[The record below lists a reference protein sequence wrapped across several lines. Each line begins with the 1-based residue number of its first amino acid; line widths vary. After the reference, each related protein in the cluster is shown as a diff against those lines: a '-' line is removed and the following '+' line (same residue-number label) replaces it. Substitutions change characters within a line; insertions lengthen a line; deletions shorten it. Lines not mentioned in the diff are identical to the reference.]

1 MLIYPVVTSSKTGS
15 HPVTQFILKRPYY
28 SLTAMKMIFIMTVCM
43 MLSIANSLAIADT
56 STVLPSSSDQAAPVV
71 IDGEVLF
78 LVRGVTS
85 YPAHERAATIEDRIK
100 TLAKDAKFNPESIQI
115 VEVSE
120 ERIDIKA
127 GDQLIVAILAVD
139 AELENLSS
147 KILAITYRNRI
158 IAATQ
163 AYRQDREMSVLTL
176 RAGYALLATLVLAG
190 LIYGMRWL
198 FRQFDRMLERQ
209 LQRHI
214 KNLESKSRNIVRSE
228 QVWHVL
234 RTLVGWTRVLLIA
247 AFLYAY
253 FNSVLGLFPWT
264 RAIAQQLF
272 ALILNPIKAIGTAII
287 DFLPSLLFLV
297 VLSFVV
303 RYILKVTRMFFS
315 AVEYGR
321 MRFEGFDAEWA
332 APTYR
337 IARIVI
343 IALALVIAYPYIP
356 GSSSEAFKGVSLFFG
371 VLLSLGS
378 SSVISN
384 IIAGYT
390 MTYRRAFKDGDRIQI
405 GNTVGTVT
413 ARRVLV
419 THLRTAKNEEVVI
432 PNSVVL
438 NTEVVNYSTLA
449 RQDGLILHT
458 TVGIGY
464 EVPWRQVEAML
475 LLAAERTTGLST
487 NKQPFVQQTLLGD
500 YAVTYELNVYCD
512 QVDRII
518 DLYSQLHRNIQ
529 DVFNEYGVQI
539 MTPSYESD
547 TPDAKIVPKEKWFS
561 PPAKAPAADE
571 S

>member
-1 MLIYPVVTSSKTGS
+1 MLVLVT
-15 HPVTQFILKRPYY
+15 LW
-28 SLTAMKMIFIMTVCM
+28 MTFF
-43 MLSIANSLAIADT
+43 SIHSPAIAESVAT
-56 STVLPSSSDQAAPVV
+56 PSSTVQTAPVI

-85 YPAHERAATIEDRIK
+85 YPANERAAAIEDRIK
-100 TLAKDAKFNPESIQI
+100 ALATDTKFDPDSIQI
-115 VEVSE
+115 IEVSE

-127 GDQLIVAILAVD
+127 GDLVIVAVLDVD
-139 AELENLSS
+139 AALESLPS
-147 KILAITYRNRI
+147 KILAETYRNRL
-158 IAATQ
+158 IAATR
-163 AYRQDREMSVLTL
+163 AYRHDRETSVLML
-176 RAGYALLATLVLAG
+176 HAGYALLATLVLAG

-198 FRQFDRMLERQ
+198 LRQFDRILEKQ

-214 KNLESKSRNIVRSE
+214 KKLESKSRNIVRSE
-228 QVWHVL
+228 QVWYVL
-234 RTLVGWTRVLLIA
+234 RTLVEWTRVLLIA
-247 AFLYAY
+247 IFLYVY

-272 ALILNPIKAIGTAII
+272 GLILDPLKTIGTAMI

-297 VLSFVV
+297 ILTFVV

-321 MRFEGFDAEWA
+321 MHFAGFDAEWA
-332 APTYR
+332 DPTYR
-337 IARIVI
+337 IVRIVI
-343 IALALVIAYPYIP
+343 IALSLVVAYPYIP

-390 MTYRRAFKDGDRIQI
+390 MTYRRAFKDGDRIRI
-405 GNTVGTVT
+405 GDTVGTVT

-419 THLRTAKNEEVVI
+419 THLRTSKNEEAVI
-432 PNSVVL
+432 PNSLVL
-438 NTEVVNYSTLA
+438 NSEIINYSTLA
-449 RQDGLILHT
+449 RRDGLIMHT

-475 LLAAERTTGLST
+475 LIAAERTTGLRT
-487 NKQPFVQQTLLGD
+487 DKQPFVQQTLLGD

-518 DLYSQLHRNIQ
+518 DLYSELHRNIQ

-547 TPDAKIVPKEKWFS
+547 TPDAKIVPKSKWFS
-561 PPAKAPAADE
+561 APARAPAADE
-571 S
+571 M

>member
-1 MLIYPVVTSSKTGS
+1 MILAIINS
-15 HPVTQFILKRPYY
+15 H
-28 SLTAMKMIFIMTVCM
+28 
-43 MLSIANSLAIADT
+43 AIAD
-56 STVLPSSSDQAAPVV
+56 SAQSSSPSIQTAPVV

-85 YPAHERAATIEDRIK
+85 YPARERAGAIEDRIK
-100 TLAKDAKFNPESIQI
+100 ALATDAKFDPDSIQI
-115 VEVSE
+115 IEISE
-120 ERIDIKA
+120 DRIDLKA
-127 GDQLIVAILAVD
+127 GDQAIVAVLDVD
-139 AELENLSS
+139 AALESLPL
-147 KILAITYRNRI
+147 KILAETYRIRI
-158 IAATQ
+158 IAATR
-163 AYRQDREMSVLTL
+163 AYRHDREMSVLML
-176 RAGYALLATLVLAG
+176 HAGYALFATLVLAG

-198 FRQFDRMLERQ
+198 FRQFDTILEKQ

-214 KNLESKSRNIVRSE
+214 NKLESKSRNIVRSE
-228 QVWHVL
+228 QVWYVL
-234 RTLVGWTRVLLIA
+234 RTLVEWTRVLLIVF
-247 AFLYAY
+247 FLYVY

-272 ALILNPIKAIGTAII
+272 GLILDPLKTIGTAII

-297 VLSFVV
+297 ILTFFV

-315 AVEYGR
+315 AVGYGR
-321 MRFEGFDAEWA
+321 MHFAGFDAEWA
-332 APTYR
+332 DPTYR
-337 IARIVI
+337 IVRIVI
-343 IALALVIAYPYIP
+343 IALSLVVAYPYIP

-390 MTYRRAFKDGDRIQI
+390 MTYRRAFKDGDRIRI
-405 GNTVGTVT
+405 GDTVGTVT

-419 THLRTAKNEEVVI
+419 THLRTSKNEEAVI
-432 PNSVVL
+432 PNSLVL
-438 NTEVVNYSTLA
+438 NSEIINYSTLA
-449 RQDGLILHT
+449 RRDGLILHT

-475 LLAAERTTGLST
+475 LMAAERTTGLCAD
-487 NKQPFVQQTLLGD
+487 KQPFVQQTLLGD

-518 DLYSQLHRNIQ
+518 ELYSQLHRNIQ

-561 PPAKAPAADE
+561 APARAPAADE
-571 S
+571 L